1 MCMSKPSVNTAAVV
15 QAQQE
20 VMKEQLNKN
29 NAVLSNEKTAST
41 TGEKSSTKRTI
52 NSLRVPFKNMTD
64 TSTTGVNTADTTTG
78 LNIPV

>member
-1 MCMSKPSVNTAAVV
+1 MCMSKPSVNTSAIV

-29 NAVLSNEKTAST
+29 NAVLSNERTAST
-41 TGEKSSTKRTI
+41 TGEKTSTKRTI
-52 NSLRVPFKNMTD
+52 NFLRVPFKNTTD

>member
-1 MCMSKPSVNTAAVV
+1 MCTSQPSANTSAIV

-29 NAVLSNEKTAST
+29 NAVLSNERTAST
-41 TGEKSSTKRTI
+41 TGEKTSAKRTI
-52 NSLRVPFKNMTD
+52 NSLRVPFKGLTN
-64 TSTTGVNTADTTTG
+64 TSTTGVNTTDTTTG

>member
-1 MCMSKPSVNTAAVV
+1 MCMSKPSVNTAAIV

-20 VMKEQLNKN
+20 TMKEQLNKS
-29 NAVLSNEKTAST
+29 NAVLSNERTAST
-41 TGEKSSTKRTI
+41 TGEKTSTKRTI

>member
-1 MCMSKPSVNTAAVV
+1 MCMSKPSVNTSAIA

-29 NAVLSNEKTAST
+29 NAVLSNERTAST
-41 TGEKSSTKRTI
+41 TGEKTSTKRTI
-52 NSLRVPFKNMTD
+52 NSLRVPFKNTTD
-64 TSTTGVNTADTTTG
+64 TSTTGVNTAETTTG

>member
-1 MCMSKPSVNTAAVV
+1 MSKPSVNTSAIA

-29 NAVLSNEKTAST
+29 NAVLSNERTAST
-41 TGEKSSTKRTI
+41 TGEKTSTKRTI
-52 NSLRVPFKNMTD
+52 NSLRVPFKNTTD
-64 TSTTGVNTADTTTG
+64 TSTTGVNTAETTTG

>member
-1 MCMSKPSVNTAAVV
+1 MCMSKSSVNTSAIV

-29 NAVLSNEKTAST
+29 NAVLSNERTAST
-41 TGEKSSTKRTI
+41 TGEKTSTKRTI
-52 NSLRVPFKNMTD
+52 NSLRVPFKNTTD

>member
-1 MCMSKPSVNTAAVV
+1 MSKSSVNTSAIV

-29 NAVLSNEKTAST
+29 NAVLSNERTAST
-41 TGEKSSTKRTI
+41 TGEKTSTKRTI
-52 NSLRVPFKNMTD
+52 NSLRVPFKNTTD

>member
-1 MCMSKPSVNTAAVV
+1 MCMSKPSVNTSAIV

-29 NAVLSNEKTAST
+29 NAVLSNERTAST
-41 TGEKSSTKRTI
+41 TGEKTSTKRTI
-52 NSLRVPFKNMTD
+52 NSLRVPFKNTTD

>member
-1 MCMSKPSVNTAAVV
+1 MSKPSVNTSAIV

-29 NAVLSNEKTAST
+29 NAVLSNERTAST
-41 TGEKSSTKRTI
+41 TGEKTSTKRTI
-52 NSLRVPFKNMTD
+52 NSLRVPFKNTTD

>member
-1 MCMSKPSVNTAAVV
+1 MCISKPSIDTSAVV

-41 TGEKSSTKRTI
+41 TGEKTGTKRTI
-52 NSLRVPFKNMTD
+52 NSLRVPLKGKNN
-64 TSTTGVNTADTTTG
+64 TSTTGINTTDTTTG

>member
-1 MCMSKPSVNTAAVV
+1 MCMSKPSVNNSAIV

-29 NAVLSNEKTAST
+29 NAVLSNERTAST
-41 TGEKSSTKRTI
+41 TGEKTSTKRTI
-52 NSLRVPFKNMTD
+52 NSLRVPFKNTTD